1 MKVVIADS
9 YGGPEVLHIVNAPSP
24 SIGVNDILV
33 RVKAFAVTAADSR
46 IRGARFPRG
55 FGFLARLFFGLR
67 KPRIKT
73 LGSTYSG
80 VVERVGSSHTQFKVG
95 DEVCG
100 MTGAKMG
107 TYAEFVTVNN
117 VKSIA
122 KKPANVSHT
131 HAAGM
136 LFGGTAALY
145 FLRDKLNIK
154 QGETIL
160 INGAS
165 GAVGT
170 NAVQLARLF
179 GATITGVTTQ
189 GNATLVKELGATE
202 IIDYTKQDI
211 AAIGKKFDVLLDTV
225 GNISPEAAKPLLTL
239 NGRAG
244 LMVAS
249 LGEMIRMRGP
259 VKGGTAT
266 EKREDIEYLLSL
278 MKDGKLRAVIDSE
291 YTIDHI
297 AEAHRH
303 VDSGHKVGSCIVTL
317 R

>member
-1 MKVVIADS
+1 MKAAIIDR
-9 YGGPEVLHIVNAPSP
+9 YGPPEQLHIEQVAKPT
-24 SIGVNDILV
+24 INDSQLLV
-33 RVKAFAVTAADSR
+33 QVVATAVTAADVR
-46 IRGARFPRG
+46 IRAAKFPKG
-55 FGFLARLFFGLR
+55 FGAIARLAFGIR
-67 KPRIKT
+67 GPRAKI

-80 VVERVGSSHTQFKVG
+80 VVVAAGKRVPEFSVG

-100 MTGAKMG
+100 MTGVKMG

-170 NAVQLARLF
+170 NAVQLAKLF

-189 GNATLVKELGATE
+189 GNAALVKELGATE

-225 GNISPEAAKPLLTL
+225 GNISPEAAKPLLTR

-259 VKGGTAT
+259 VKSGTAT

-278 MKDGKLRAVIDSE
+278 MKDGKLKAVIDSE

-297 AEAHRH
+297 VEAHRH
-303 VDSGHKVGSCIVTL
+303 VDSGRKVGSCIVTL